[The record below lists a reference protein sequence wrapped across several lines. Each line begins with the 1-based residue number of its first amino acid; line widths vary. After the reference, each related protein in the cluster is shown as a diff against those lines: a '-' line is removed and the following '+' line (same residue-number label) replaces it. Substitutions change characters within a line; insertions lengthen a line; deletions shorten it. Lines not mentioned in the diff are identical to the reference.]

1 VGWKLI
7 VTDLE
12 YKDRYGKNKK
22 GFYLAGYLKRN
33 LDGLPRFLKKEFDC
47 VGIISGS
54 GLVGVGK
61 TTLAMQI
68 AYYIAWIMA
77 GGRMVEEEV
86 NKKLIIKEVVKPKSP
101 VRFGIENVVF
111 TPGDLVD
118 RAEKL
123 YNKYGKNQVIV
134 YDEGRAGLDSAA
146 AMTSINKAMQEF
158 FQRCR
163 VYGHIILV
171 VLPNFFKLHED
182 YAVARSLFLVDCFL
196 DKQLNRGYFNFYN
209 HLQKEKLYYFGKRMI
224 GVRAKYAAAKESFWG
239 RFSSFFPLDKEEYQT
254 LKLKA
259 LTSGKK
265 VSDMEKRANKFRDA
279 LLYMYKRDVSKTS
292 EDISKELSV
301 LAGERMTGL
310 AIRTALARFSQLKLN
325 EVD

>member
-7 VTDLE
+7 VTDLS
-12 YKDRYGKNKK
+12 YKDRYGKQKK
-22 GFYLAGYLKRN
+22 GFYLARYLKTN

-61 TTLAMQI
+61 TTLASQI
-68 AYYIAWIMA
+68 GYYIAWIMA
-77 GGRMVEEEV
+77 GGRMVEEQV
-86 NKKLIIKEVVKPKSP
+86 GNKFVVKEIVKPKQP
-101 VRFGIENVVF
+101 VNFSLDNVVF

-123 YNKYGKNQVIV
+123 YKKYGKNQVII

-209 HLQKEKLYYFGKRMI
+209 HLQKEKLYYFGKRLI
-224 GVRAKYAAAKESFWG
+224 GVRAKYAAARESFWG
-239 RFSSFFPLDKEEYQT
+239 RFSSFFPFIKDDYQD

-259 LTSGKK
+259 LNSNKKTSHKELRMTK
-265 VSDMEKRANKFRDA
+265 QRNAMVY
-279 LLYMYKRDVSKTS
+279 LYKRDTGKNS
-292 EDISKELSV
+292 EDIARELSV
-301 LAGERMTGL
+301 LSGEKVSSSSVRMTL
-310 AIRTALARFSQLKLN
+310 ATFAHLKLD

>member
-1 VGWKLI
+1 MI

-12 YKDRYGKNKK
+12 YTDRHKK
-22 GFYLAGYLKRN
+22 KKVGYYLAGYLKRN
-33 LDGLPRFLKKEFDC
+33 LDGLPNFLKKEFDC

-61 TTLAMQI
+61 TTLAMQV
-68 AYYIAWIMA
+68 AYYITWILA
-77 GGRMVEEEV
+77 GGKMIE
-86 NKKLIIKEVVKPKSP
+86 KENQKSMEIVKPKHP
-101 VRFGIENVVF
+101 VRFGMENVVF
-111 TPGDLVD
+111 TPSDLVN

-123 YNKYGKNQVIV
+123 FDKYGKNQVIV
-134 YDEGRAGLDSAA
+134 YDEGRAGLDSAS

-158 FQRCR
+158 FQKCR

-182 YAVARSLFLVDCFL
+182 YAVARSLFLIDCFL

-224 GVRAKYAAAKESFWG
+224 GVRAKYSAASESFWG
-239 RFSSFFPLDKEEYQT
+239 RFSSFFPLNKEEYQE

-259 LTSGKK
+259 LNSSKK
-265 VSDMEKRANKFRDA
+265 FSDREKRANKFRDA
-279 LLYMYKRDVSKTS
+279 LLYMYKRDMGKTS
-292 EDISKELSV
+292 DEISKELSV
-301 LAGERMTGL
+301 LAGERITGL
-310 AIRTALARFSQLKLN
+310 VIRTALARFGQLRLE
-325 EVD
+325 EVE